1 LSFSSYFR
9 MGNIKGINREVST
22 TRSKVS
28 IIGAGNVGA
37 TCAFRVAEKGY
48 ADIVLLDIIGGLPQG
63 KGLDMLEATPIIDSD
78 VKIMGTDD
86 YEETANSDI
95 VVITTGVP
103 RKPGMS
109 RDDLVLTNMKIVQ
122 EVTEKVVRYSPNC
135 IIIMV
140 TNPLDAMTQ
149 LALHISKFPRNRVLG
164 QSGILDNARF
174 RTFIAQELDVSVKDV
189 STCVLGGHGDTMV
202 PITRLC
208 TVGGVPI
215 TELLPKEK
223 IDSLV
228 ERTVKGGG
236 EIVSLLKTGS
246 AFYAPAAATAQMVDT
261 IILDKKEILP
271 CAAYLEGEYG
281 ISGVVV
287 GVPVKLGKNGI
298 EQIIEIELTPEENAA
313 LKKSAEVVRELI
325 QVMKL

>member
-1 LSFSSYFR
+1 
-9 MGNIKGINREVST
+9 MGNIKGIKKGVGTMHR
-22 TRSKVS
+22 KVS

-37 TCAFRVAEKGY
+37 TCAFRIVEKGY
-48 ADIVLLDIIGGLPQG
+48 AGIVLLDIIAGLPQG

-78 VKIMGTDD
+78 AKIVGTND
-86 YEETANSDI
+86 YGDTANSDV
-95 VVITTGVP
+95 VVITSGAS

-109 RDDLVLTNMKIVQ
+109 RNELVLTNMRIVR
-122 EVTEKVVRYSPNC
+122 EVTEKVVQYSPNC
-135 IIIMV
+135 IIVMV
-140 TNPLDAMTQ
+140 TNPLDVMTQ
-149 LALHISKFPRNRVLG
+149 LALHISKFPRNRVFG
-164 QSGILDNARF
+164 QSGILDSARF
-174 RTFIAQELDVSVKDV
+174 RTFIAQELNVPVKDV

-202 PITRLC
+202 PIPRLC

-215 TELLPKEK
+215 IKLLPKEK

-228 ERTVKGGG
+228 ERTVKGGS

-246 AFYAPAAATAQMVDT
+246 AFYAPAAATAQMVDA

-298 EQIIEIELTPEENAA
+298 EQIIELDLTPEEDAA
-313 LKKSAEVVRELI
+313 LKKSADVVREL
-325 QVMKL
+325 VKLMNL

>member
-1 LSFSSYFR
+1 
-9 MGNIKGINREVST
+9 MDNIEGINSEVST
-22 TRSKVS
+22 KRDKVS

-37 TCAFRVAEKGY
+37 TCAFRIAENGC
-48 ADIVLLDIIGGLPQG
+48 ADVVLLDIIEGLPQG

-78 VKIMGTDD
+78 VKIMGTSD

-95 VVITTGVP
+95 VVITPGVS

-122 EVTEKVVRYSPNC
+122 EVTEKVVRYSPDC
-135 IIIMV
+135 IIIVV
-140 TNPLDAMTQ
+140 TNPLDVMTQ
-149 LALHISKFPRNRVLG
+149 LALHISKFPRNRVFG
-164 QSGILDNARF
+164 QSGILDSARF

-189 STCVLGGHGDTMV
+189 SACVLGGHGDTMV

-208 TVGGVPI
+208 TVGGIPI

-228 ERTVKGGG
+228 ERTVKGGS

-246 AFYAPAAATAQMVDT
+246 AFYAPAAAAVQMVDA
-261 IILDKKEILP
+261 IILDKKDILP

-298 EQIIEIELTPEENAA
+298 EQIIELELTPEEDAA
-313 LKKSAEVVRELI
+313 LKKSADAVRELV
-325 QVMKL
+325 QVMNL

>member
-1 LSFSSYFR
+1 
-9 MGNIKGINREVST
+9 MH
-22 TRSKVS
+22 SKVS

-37 TCAFRVAEKGY
+37 TCACRIAENGY
-48 ADIVLLDIIGGLPQG
+48 ADIVLLDVIEGLPQG

-78 VKIMGTDD
+78 VKIMGTND
-86 YEETANSDI
+86 YKETANSDI
-95 VVITTGVP
+95 VVITSGVP

-109 RDDLVLTNMKIVQ
+109 RDELVLTNMKIVQ
-122 EVTEKVVRYSPNC
+122 EVTEKVVQYSPNC
-135 IIIMV
+135 IIIVV

-149 LALHISKFPRNRVLG
+149 LALHISKFPRNRVVG
-164 QSGILDNARF
+164 QSGILDSARF

-228 ERTVKGGG
+228 ERTIKGGA

-246 AFYAPAAATAQMVDT
+246 AFYAPAAATAQMVDA
-261 IILDKKEILP
+261 IILDKKEISP
-271 CAAYLEGEYG
+271 CAVYLEGEYG

-298 EQIIEIELTPEENAA
+298 EQIIELELTPEEDAA
-313 LKKSAEVVRELI
+313 LKKSANAVRELVK
-325 QVMKL
+325 VMDL

>member
-1 LSFSSYFR
+1 
-9 MGNIKGINREVST
+9 M
-22 TRSKVS
+22 RSKVS

-37 TCAFRVAEKGY
+37 TCAFRIAEKGY
-48 ADIVLLDIIGGLPQG
+48 ADIVLLDIIAGLPQG
-63 KGLDMLEATPIIDSD
+63 KGLDIQQAAPIIDSD
-78 VKIMGTDD
+78 VRIVGTDN
-86 YEETANSDI
+86 YEETADSDI
-95 VVITTGVP
+95 VVITSGVT

-122 EVTEKVVRYSPNC
+122 DVTEKVVRYSPNC

-140 TNPLDAMTQ
+140 ANPLDAMTQ
-149 LALHISKFPRNRVLG
+149 LALHISKFPRNKVLG
-164 QSGILDNARF
+164 QSGILDSARF
-174 RTFIAQELDVSVKDV
+174 RTFIAQELNVSVKDV

-215 TELLPKEK
+215 TKLLPKK
-223 IDSLV
+223 KVDSLV
-228 ERTVKGGG
+228 ERTVKGGS

-246 AFYAPAAATAQMVDT
+246 AFYAPAAATAQMVDA
-261 IILDKKEILP
+261 IILDKKEILS

-287 GVPVKLGKNGI
+287 GVPVELGKNGI
-298 EQIIEIELTPEENAA
+298 KQIIELELTPEEGAA
-313 LKKSAEVVRELI
+313 LKKSADAVLELVR
-325 QVMKL
+325 VMNL